1 MMQQEEDGKKGKN
14 RIFPPKRLG
23 WAGLLSFFML
33 RSKHSSI
40 LASYTQIVTDPVE
53 ISNSKTWSMT
63 EGNQSISPDCRF
75 SPDLVGEAFFVALL
89 SRSPR
94 SPTWTINLF

>member
-40 LASYTQIVTDPVE
+40 LASYT
-53 ISNSKTWSMT
+53 
-63 EGNQSISPDCRF
+63 
-75 SPDLVGEAFFVALL
+75 
-89 SRSPR
+89 
-94 SPTWTINLF
+94 